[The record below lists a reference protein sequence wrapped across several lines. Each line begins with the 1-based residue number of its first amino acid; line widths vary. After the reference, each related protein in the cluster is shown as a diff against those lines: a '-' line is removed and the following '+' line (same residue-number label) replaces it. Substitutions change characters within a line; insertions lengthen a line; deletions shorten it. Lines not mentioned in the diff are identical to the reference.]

1 MTWQGRTQTIK
12 AWAKELDIEPRRI
25 SERLRRG
32 WSVESTMTTPCP
44 KGYEKG
50 SADQLAAS
58 SASWAANG
66 ARYQRNSRARKG
78 LTAVE
83 PVEHSPRPSGRVTAE
98 VLARV
103 LELRGQ
109 GLACRAIAELVP
121 IGKSSVANVLR
132 AA

>member
-1 MTWQGRTQTIK
+1 
-12 AWAKELDIEPRRI
+12 
-25 SERLRRG
+25 
-32 WSVESTMTTPCP
+32 MTTPCP

-50 SADQLAAS
+50 RADHLAAS

-83 PVEHSPRPSGRVTAE
+83 PVEHRPRPSGRVTAE
-98 VLARV
+98 VRGRGQVTTEVRARV

-121 IGKSSVANVLR
+121 ISKSSVANVLR
-132 AA
+132 AE